1 MALSM
6 QNSTCGELLPPFIRF
21 ILHRVLEAPEFLRLD
36 IVNVLA
42 TARQHMNQPKGEHDA
57 HIDRRG
63 R

>member
-1 MALSM
+1 MTLSM

-42 TARQHMNQPKGEHDA
+42 TAR
-57 HIDRRG
+57 
-63 R
+63 